1 MEFELYQFKFFEEMK
16 KAVEKLKL
24 SVDPENLILLYFN
37 QEISFI
43 YKATIT
49 YGQKTGTRFKLN
61 GIFGANFDG

>member
-24 SVDPENLILLYFN
+24 SVNPENLIILYFN

-49 YGQKTGTRFKLN
+49 YG
-61 GIFGANFDG
+61 